1 MRQWVFSFLESC
13 YLVNIILGGLV
24 NLKRQVLTCQSSS
37 CCDMALP
44 MFHLLHIDGG
54 TDDHVDGSSVGNDA
68 PGILEDP

>member
-24 NLKRQVLTCQSSS
+24 NLKRQVLTCQSSF
-37 CCDMALP
+37 CFHIALP
-44 MFHLLHIDGG
+44 VFNLLHIDGG